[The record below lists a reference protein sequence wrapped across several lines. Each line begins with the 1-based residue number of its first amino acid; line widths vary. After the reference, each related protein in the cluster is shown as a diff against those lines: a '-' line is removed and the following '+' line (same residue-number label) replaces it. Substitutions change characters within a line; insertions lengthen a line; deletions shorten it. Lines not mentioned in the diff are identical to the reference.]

1 VVTNGTS
8 EPVRPAVQLSLVS
21 SQVTLALVDVPRSTS
36 IPAFCDGVPVSSLF
50 NTRMLSPMV
59 TVLLFTVVV
68 VPLTVKSP
76 LSIKLA
82 AFTVPVNVGD
92 ALNTKVE
99 EPVSSV
105 TAEAK
110 LAELGVAKKVATPVP
125 RPDTPEEMGRPVQLV
140 NVPELGVPSTGVVNV
155 GDVKVLLVSVSVDE
169 VVTMFT
175 PSIATTPADTRLMVV
190 SVA

>member
-1 VVTNGTS
+1 
-8 EPVRPAVQLSLVS
+8 
-21 SQVTLALVDVPRSTS
+21 
-36 IPAFCDGVPVSSLF
+36 
-50 NTRMLSPMV
+50 
-59 TVLLFTVVV
+59 VV

-76 LSIKLA
+76 LNVKLA
-82 AFTVPVNVGD
+82 AFIVPVNVGD

>member
-1 VVTNGTS
+1 
-8 EPVRPAVQLSLVS
+8 
-21 SQVTLALVDVPRSTS
+21 
-36 IPAFCDGVPVSSLF
+36 
-50 NTRMLSPMV
+50 MLSPMV